1 MGEGLPVEEVAQC
14 AETIP
19 YELLCSVRLRARFVE
34 VDLLYL
40 TGDSG
45 RYCPDGS
52 VEVGGRLDDQVK
64 INGVRV
70 EPNEAAANL
79 AGHSALQNLFRAIE
93 KVEEGANCSSRPPW
107 QACRRKSCQA
117 EDLRFQRWPRRS
129 KRAS

>member
-1 MGEGLPVEEVAQC
+1 MSGRLKTVVLWGEGLPVGEGAQC

-40 TGDSG
+40 TSDSG
-45 RYCPDGS
+45 RYRPDGS

-79 AGHSALQNLFRAIE
+79 AGHPALQTCFVLSSKA
-93 KVEEGANCSSRPPW
+93 EEGANCSSRPPW
-107 QACRRKSCQA
+107 QACAQIVPSV
-117 EDLRFQRWPRRS
+117 LRN
-129 KRAS
+129 